1 MGKVLIWFVIIISTV
16 VLYCLMIMKDKAES
30 DELYE
35 ELMRKLILKGG
46 DLQVLWFNTE
56 DMKKVEK
63 MAKKYGILYGQM
75 MRVIRS
81 TQCRRKIL
89 KFLNRRQMPKEEKS
103 AYIKCQSRRNQSALQ
118 KKSWR
123 ATCSKKARIQEKPEN
138 G

>member
-75 MRVIRS
+75 MRVIHS
-81 TQCRRKIL
+81 T
-89 KFLNRRQMPKEEKS
+89 
-103 AYIKCQSRRNQSALQ
+103 
-118 KKSWR
+118 
-123 ATCSKKARIQEKPEN
+123 
-138 G
+138 